1 MPTVDLRATA
11 ADQRILAA
19 TRRCIARWGVAKT
32 TLDDVAGEAGC
43 SRATI
48 YRLFP
53 GGKDSLLTA
62 FLQGEVAGLFGAL
75 RRRLE
80 GIDDLEELVVAGITE
95 AARQL
100 AGHDALQFLLAH
112 EPEVLLPRICFHHMD
127 GVLRTISE
135 FVAPYLAPHVGAD
148 EASRAAEWL
157 ARMVLSYTACPAPWV
172 DVRDEE
178 SVRRLVRAFV
188 LPGLVQQATL
198 RG

>member
-1 MPTVDLRATA
+1 MSTVELRATA
-11 ADQRILAA
+11 TDQRVLAA

-53 GGKDSLLTA
+53 GGKDNLLTA
-62 FLQGEVAGLFGAL
+62 LAQREVAALFDAL
-75 RRRLE
+75 RLRLD
-80 GIDDLEELVVAGITE
+80 GIDDLEELVVTGITE
-95 AARQL
+95 AARRL

-112 EPEVLLPRICFHHMD
+112 EPEVLLPRICFHQMD
-127 GVLRTISE
+127 SVLRTISE
-135 FVAPYLAPHVGAD
+135 FAAPYLAPHVGPD